1 MHAERNQHREY
12 YCWMCVIEQLAMRYG
27 RCVLVVLLAGGY
39 AISCSALTDCSKPKT
54 KIDWMLC
61 SNERATVEEQRMA
74 LAFRDAMNRT
84 EDRHKLLEE
93 QTRWGEQVRDACN
106 EIACLVKA
114 YQERALELE
123 SY

>member
-1 MHAERNQHREY
+1 
-12 YCWMCVIEQLAMRYG
+12 MRYG
-27 RCVLVVLLAGGY
+27 RWVLAALLAGGY
-39 AISCSALTDCSKPKT
+39 ALSCFAATDCSKPKT

>member
-1 MHAERNQHREY
+1 MKT
-12 YCWMCVIEQLAMRYG
+12 LAG
-27 RCVLVVLLAGGY
+27 CVLLMVVY
-39 AISCSALTDCSKPKT
+39 AAPSAALTDCSKPKT